1 MDDLYWQC
9 RECTTMWNSEHA
21 RDECERI
28 DREADQT
35 VRTS

>member
-1 MDDLYWQC
+1 MPDLIWQC

-28 DREADQT
+28 DLDTKRL
-35 VRTS
+35 